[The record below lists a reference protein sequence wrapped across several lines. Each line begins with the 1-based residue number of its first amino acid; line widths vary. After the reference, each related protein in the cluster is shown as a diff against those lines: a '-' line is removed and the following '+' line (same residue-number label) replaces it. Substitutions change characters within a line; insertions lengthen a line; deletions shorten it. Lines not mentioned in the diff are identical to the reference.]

1 MHKAEPVL
9 RATEG
14 FEHGADALETQFG
27 GLDFVAERIK
37 ELDGIG
43 VVHATKNFSALEMY
57 GFSSRRGT
65 TASSMPCF
73 NRNSAR

>member
-1 MHKAEPVL
+1 MHEAEPVL
-9 RATEG
+9 RAAQG
-14 FEHGADALETQFG
+14 FEHGADALQAQFG
-27 GLDFVAERIK
+27 GLDLVAERIE

-57 GFSSRRGT
+57 AFSSRRGT
-65 TASSMPCF
+65 TASNMPCF